1 MKYSQFDVC
10 IANLDPRFGTETGKT
25 RPVVIVQ
32 TDLLNNIHPSSLIC
46 PITTNIKLKA
56 QILRI
61 HLKKGDAGVI
71 DDCDIMVDQVR
82 AIDNKRFIKKIG
94 TLPGAIADQL
104 KDNLK
109 IVFDL

>member
-10 IANLDPRFGTETGKT
+10 IANLDPRSGTEAGKT
-25 RPVVIVQ
+25 RPVVVVQ
-32 TDLLNNIHPSSLIC
+32 TDLLNNTHPSTLIC
-46 PITTNIKLKA
+46 PITTNIKPKA
-56 QILRI
+56 QVLRI

-71 DDCDIMVDQVR
+71 DECDIMVDQVR

-94 TLPGAIADQL
+94 TLPRAIADQL

-109 IVFDL
+109 IVLDL

>member
-25 RPVVIVQ
+25 RPVVVVQ

-46 PITTNIKLKA
+46 PITTNIKPKA

-71 DDCDIMVDQVR
+71 DDCDIMVEQVR

-94 TLPGAIADQL
+94 TLPSAIADQL